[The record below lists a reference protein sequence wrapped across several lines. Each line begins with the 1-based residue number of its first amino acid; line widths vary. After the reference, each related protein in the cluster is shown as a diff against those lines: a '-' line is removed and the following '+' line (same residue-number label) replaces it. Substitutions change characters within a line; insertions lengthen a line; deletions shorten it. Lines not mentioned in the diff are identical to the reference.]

1 MYLETPETLI
11 INIKNPL
18 RRFSFNPMSQ
28 FYTLVSQMTISI
40 APFSKTAISALA
52 TIFAILVKGKV
63 GDCK

>member
-1 MYLETPETLI
+1 
-11 INIKNPL
+11 
-18 RRFSFNPMSQ
+18 
-28 FYTLVSQMTISI
+28 MTISI